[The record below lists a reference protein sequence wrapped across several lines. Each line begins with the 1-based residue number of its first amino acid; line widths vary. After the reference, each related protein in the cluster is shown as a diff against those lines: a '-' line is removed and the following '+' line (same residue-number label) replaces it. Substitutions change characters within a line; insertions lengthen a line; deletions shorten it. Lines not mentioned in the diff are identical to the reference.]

1 MKVLLVMTESK
12 QTEIK
17 PKDKEL
23 PIKREVAE
31 YIALTSH
38 LGILCRH

>member
-17 PKDKEL
+17 PKNKEL
-23 PIKREVAE
+23 PINREVAE
-31 YIALTSH
+31 YITLNSH
-38 LGILCRH
+38 LGIFCRH